1 MTENDLIDL
10 GFTKIE
16 YTKKDLEE
24 LGDSSDPYR
33 YYSLEI
39 YKDENDLDDESPFVL
54 ETQATFD
61 MNTDEIEGD
70 GWEVELF
77 DTGLFRWYK
86 KEDVKTEKYGRL
98 LADVII
104 NNISV
109 GPWLLQ
115 QNLAVKYEGKTK
127 VATRS
132 LLEKVDR
139 IEFDAY

>member
-86 KEDVKTEKYGRL
+86 KEDVKNLIKL
-98 LADVII
+98 LKD
-104 NNISV
+104 
-109 GPWLLQ
+109 GLLI
-115 QNLAVKYEGKTK
+115 
-127 VATRS
+127 
-132 LLEKVDR
+132 D
-139 IEFDAY
+139 